1 MQPQQLALQRGEG
14 VAEVASLAKALAVYM
29 LSMLQKDTVRQ

>member
-14 VAEVASLAKALAVYM
+14 VEEVAVHM
-29 LSMLQKDTVRQ
+29 LSVLLKETARQ